1 MTDAIKT
8 STIVPRQGLQLRKI
22 GKQYMIVDALTDNVN
37 LTNVFSLN
45 EQAALMWQRVN
56 EGMFTACEIAQW
68 LAALYQLSAA
78 DVQAD
83 VERQLDEWRDF
94 GLVDFNKQ

>member
-1 MTDAIKT
+1 MTDAIRT
-8 STIVPRQGLQLRKI
+8 SIIVPRQGLQLRKI
-22 GKQYMIVDALTDNVN
+22 GKQYMIVDAITDNVN

-56 EGMFTACEIAQW
+56 EGCFSACEIAQW
-68 LAALYQLSAA
+68 LAEQYKLTAA

-83 VERQLDEWRDF
+83 VERQLDEWQDF
-94 GLVDFNKQ
+94 GLVDFKQ